1 MVANRSSTRGSERAG
16 SHWHVVCFIH
26 VPQSLRPHFMPASE
40 NTMSISSSGSKRPP
54 SQNVLRR
61 AAHASETVSAN
72 LPAQSAAESPQAA
85 LRRQNTTTVNRL
97 LSSTIDWLASLPPNV
112 RPLALATKYPRLANR
127 IAQEWREPSA
137 CRKDF
142 DDLVYDKRGTRRG
155 FPPDVYVELLAL
167 RDFYYGYDS
176 GTRQTGRDASVT

>member
-1 MVANRSSTRGSERAG
+1 
-16 SHWHVVCFIH
+16 
-26 VPQSLRPHFMPASE
+26 
-40 NTMSISSSGSKRPP
+40 MSISSSVSKRPAAP
-54 SQNVLRR
+54 NVLRKAVVR
-61 AAHASETVSAN
+61 ASETVSAHF
-72 LPAQSAAESPQAA
+72 PSSSPPESPQAA

-97 LSSTIDWLASLPPNV
+97 LSSTIDWLAALPPNV

-167 RDFYYGYDS
+167 RDYYYGYDL
-176 GTRQTGRDASVT
+176 ALAKEA

>member
-1 MVANRSSTRGSERAG
+1 MLLNVARRLLSPYYLNPCGLI
-16 SHWHVVCFIH
+16 FIH
-26 VPQSLRPHFMPASE
+26 PASP
-40 NTMSISSSGSKRPP
+40 NTMPISSSASKRPVEP
-54 SQNVLRR
+54 NVLRKAVVR
-61 AAHASETVSAN
+61 ASETMSAH
-72 LPAQSAAESPQAA
+72 LPSSSPSESPQAA

-97 LSSTIDWLASLPPNV
+97 LSSTIDWLAALPPNV

-137 CRKDF
+137 CRRDF

-167 RDFYYGYDS
+167 RDYYYGYDL
-176 GTRQTGRDASVT
+176 ALAKEA

>member
-1 MVANRSSTRGSERAG
+1 MVANRPFLPPVRIAPDRCGTSFALS
-16 SHWHVVCFIH
+16 VL
-26 VPQSLRPHFMPASE
+26 PQSLRAHFIQLASAKHHVDLIFRQQAPRARPTYSAKPLFTRA
-40 NTMSISSSGSKRPP
+40 NPSRRQLPSSSPP
-54 SQNVLRR
+54 
-61 AAHASETVSAN
+61 
-72 LPAQSAAESPQAA
+72 ESPQAA

-97 LSSTIDWLASLPPNV
+97 LSSTIDWLAALPPNV

-167 RDFYYGYDS
+167 RDYYYGYDL
-176 GTRQTGRDASVT
+176 ALAKEA